1 MCGRCDEKL
10 LVANRQVKCVFIDI
24 MQGEECGNEW
34 QFTCCYCLLTKR
46 SCAIGIQNRV
56 SYTAVMSGTVRIG
69 DYELLKKQNEG
80 YREEAKQLDIE
91 SGLTSIKHAIELQM
105 RLC

>member
-1 MCGRCDEKL
+1 MCERCEEKL
-10 LVANRQVKCVFIDI
+10 LVANRQVICACVYDI
-24 MQGEECGNEW
+24 QGDECGNEW

-46 SCAIGIQNRV
+46 SYAFENQNTV

-80 YREEAKQLDIE
+80 YKEEAKQLDIE
-91 SGLTSIKHAIELQM
+91 SGLTSTKHAVETPM
-105 RLC
+105 RLY

>member
-1 MCGRCDEKL
+1 M
-10 LVANRQVKCVFIDI
+10 ANRQVMCVCVCD

-34 QFTCCYCLLTKR
+34 QFTCCYCLLINR
-46 SCAIGIQNRV
+46 SCPIGIQNTV

>member
-1 MCGRCDEKL
+1 MCDRCEEKL
-10 LVANRQVKCVFIDI
+10 LVANRQVMCARVGD
-24 MQGEECGNEW
+24 MQGEECENEW

-46 SCAIGIQNRV
+46 SCPIENQNRV
-56 SYTAVMSGTVRIG
+56 SYTAVMSDTVRIG

-80 YREEAKQLDIE
+80 YKEEAKQLDIE

-105 RLC
+105 RLY